1 METVKSQQAA
11 QNVNNAFVP
20 GVKAE
25 AALFLVAYRPCFNVK
40 VFRLR
45 KTAKTNCNGYWV

>member
-11 QNVNNAFVP
+11 QNVNSAFVP
-20 GVKAE
+20 GVMAE
-25 AALFLVAYRPCFNVK
+25 AALFLVAYSFNVK

-45 KTAKTNCNGYWV
+45 KISKTNCNGYWV

>member
-1 METVKSQQAA
+1 METVKSQQAS
-11 QNVNNAFVP
+11 QNVDSAYVP

-25 AALFLVAYRPCFNVK
+25 AALFLIAYSFNVK

-45 KTAKTNCNGYWV
+45 KIAKTNCNGYWV